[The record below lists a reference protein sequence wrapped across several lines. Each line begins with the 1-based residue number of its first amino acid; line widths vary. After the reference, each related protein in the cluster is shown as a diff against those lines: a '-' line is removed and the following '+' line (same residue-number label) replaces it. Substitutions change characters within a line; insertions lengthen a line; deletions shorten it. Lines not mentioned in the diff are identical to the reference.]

1 MDALRR
7 YLKRWTTVL
16 RLASFHLK
24 KTWTP
29 VSELTRSQSFF
40 LRHEF
45 AIRRLHSLTGIVPL
59 GVYMV
64 IHLTTNASLLNGTET
79 FQRAVFMIHSLGNL
93 LPVVEWGGIF
103 APLLFHAI
111 LGVWI
116 IRTGKSNL
124 GNYQFTGN
132 RRYVWQRWTG
142 LIALVFLMTHV
153 LHLHGWFHA
162 GFWLAIMEPLGFASF
177 DPYNAASSLGQAM
190 QGYVWPAFYLAGV
203 LATVY
208 HLANGI
214 WTAGITWG
222 FWVSPQA
229 QQRAT
234 KVCVAFGVI
243 LAVVGTAAW
252 WGAVRMDAE
261 DIAQARADENIMYEA
276 AKETG
281 LAYDMPE
288 KRTPVDVE
296 EAESAS
302 DSDDVITE

>member
-1 MDALRR
+1 MSD
-7 YLKRWTTVL
+7 
-16 RLASFHLK
+16 
-24 KTWTP
+24 
-29 VSELTRSQSFF
+29 LTRSQSFF

-79 FQRAVFMIHSLGNL
+79 FQRAVYMIHSLGDL
-93 LPVVEWGGIF
+93 LPIVEWGGIF
-103 APLLFHAI
+103 TPLLFHAI

-124 GNYQFTGN
+124 SRYRFTGN

-142 LIALVFLMTHV
+142 LIAFVFLMTHV

-162 GFWLAIMEPLGFASF
+162 DFWLAIMKPLGFANF
-177 DPYNAASSLGQAM
+177 KPYNAASTLGAAM

-229 QQRAT
+229 QERAT
-234 KVCVAFGVI
+234 KVCVAFGVV
-243 LAVVGTAAW
+243 LAVIGTSAW
-252 WGAVRMDAE
+252 WAAVRMDE
-261 DIAQARADENIMYEA
+261 TDIAQAEADEVEMFEA
-276 AKETG
+276 AVKTG
-281 LAYDMPE
+281 LAYDIPE
-288 KRTPVDVE
+288 KRSVGHEDADKESGTATDALPAE
-296 EAESAS
+296 EPDAEKAS
-302 DSDDVITE
+302 RPTDAVITE